1 MRPHTSMFM
10 KTALFSASILFL
22 TLGSPLSGETGQD
35 RPAFL
40 FEEVPLPSSLFLC
53 GEPVPLERR
62 HVREMLDRELTIAA
76 WDRAQ
81 VFMWLK
87 RAGRF
92 FPHIERKLAKEGLPD
107 DLKYVAVAE
116 SALIPSIR
124 SSRGAMGHWQFMP
137 GTARQIGLRKDRRID
152 ERRDF
157 EAATDAA
164 LRYLEQLHKTFQNW
178 SLTMAAYNCGDSR
191 LKEEMK
197 TQRAGS
203 FYQLNLPRETERYVF
218 RIAAAK
224 LILEN
229 PARYGYHIP
238 PNRVYQPIPC
248 DRVEVHV
255 PAMVPI
261 VDVAEALDTDFKTLK
276 ELNPHILGDYMA
288 SGRYAVRVPSG
299 QGPRLSTVL
308 KTLGR
313 KVAATGG
320 AITEDVY
327 VVQPGDTLIHISRR
341 SGVPVRTIRELNG
354 ISGSLIHVGQRIKL
368 AP

>member
-1 MRPHTSMFM
+1 MHPHAWMPW
-10 KTALFSASILFL
+10 KAALLSAVLLLFHS
-22 TLGSPLSGETGQD
+22 GSLSPAGAAQD
-35 RPAFL
+35 APAF
-40 FEEVPLPSSLFLC
+40 FYEELPLPNTLFVC
-53 GEPVPLERR
+53 GEAVPLERR
-62 HVREMLDRELTIAA
+62 HVREMLDRELTIAV

-92 FPHIERKLAKEGLPD
+92 FPHIEQRLAEEGLPD
-107 DLKYVAVAE
+107 DLKYLAVAE
-116 SALIPSIR
+116 SALIPYIR
-124 SSRGAMGHWQFMP
+124 SPRGAMGHWQFMP
-137 GTARQIGLRKDRRID
+137 ETARQIGLRKDRRID

-157 EAATDAA
+157 ETATEAA
-164 LRYLEQLHKTFQNW
+164 LSYLKKLYETFHCW

-191 LKEEMK
+191 LKKEMK
-197 TQRAGS
+197 RQRASS

-218 RIAAAK
+218 RIAAIK

-238 PNRVYQPIPC
+238 PDRVYKPIPC

-255 PAMVPI
+255 PATVPI

-288 SGRYAVRVPSG
+288 PGRYAVRVPPG
-299 QGPRLSTVL
+299 QGQRLSAVL

-320 AITEDVY
+320 TITDDTY
-327 VVQPGDTLIHISRR
+327 VVQPGDTLTRISRR
-341 SGVPVRTIRELNG
+341 SGVPIKTLRELNG
-354 ISGSLIHVGQRIKL
+354 IHGSLIRVGQRIKL